1 MNIGLIPAR
10 LNSRRLPKKILA
22 NLCGKP
28 LIAHTMERAL
38 MAEKLDKV
46 ILAIDSEETKEALK
60 KFNFDIVMTSD
71 QHHSGTDRIAEVV
84 REIKDADVIINIQG
98 DEPLISP
105 QVIDDLVDLFNSD
118 DSVDI
123 ATVVSRDLTVA
134 DLLNP
139 NVVKTFI
146 DEKKNAIDFKRCVLD
161 LEIGG
166 AFRHIGM
173 YGYRKE
179 ALLKF
184 TMLEQSKREIEE
196 SLEQLR
202 ILDND
207 IDIKVLI
214 ASCNNSSVDT
224 FDDLVEVEKIIREMA
239 E

>member
-146 DEKKNAIDFKRCVLD
+146 DEKKKRNR
-161 LEIGG
+161 
-166 AFRHIGM
+166 F
-173 YGYRKE
+173 
-179 ALLKF
+179 
-184 TMLEQSKREIEE
+184 
-196 SLEQLR
+196 
-202 ILDND
+202 
-207 IDIKVLI
+207 
-214 ASCNNSSVDT
+214 
-224 FDDLVEVEKIIREMA
+224 
-239 E
+239 